1 MHQCFGAV
9 IAVASVLAI
18 TLDAAAQP
26 NTAPTKVVIT
36 PEHVLSINGKK
47 VFPIG
52 FAIPPSPDAKT
63 PDGKPA
69 LEELRKRGR
78 SLFARHRCRMS
89 KEFPMGCGMG
99 RREKQV
105 HDRRPLGP
113 ACTACRALKELVEID
128 AKHPEMEQRLRRVV
142 RLFKN
147 NPGLGVWKGADEPQ
161 WGKIPV
167 STLVRAYRII
177 HDEDPNH
184 PIWVVQ
190 APRGTVE
197 DCALTTQ
204 HTTSA
209 VWMFFR

>member
-1 MHQCFGAV
+1 MHRCFRTV
-9 IAVASVLAI
+9 IAVACVLAI
-18 TLDAAAQP
+18 TVNAAAQP
-26 NTAPTKVVIT
+26 NTAPTKVIIT
-36 PEHVLSINGKK
+36 SEHVLSINGKK

-52 FAIPPSPDAKT
+52 FALPPSPDAKT

-69 LEELRKRGR
+69 REELRQAGAIFIRT
-78 SLFARHRCRMS
+78 A
-89 KEFPMGCGMG
+89 PMADVEVSS
-99 RREKQV
+99 RWDTEWVEREKQYMKAAAQAGMYCM
-105 HDRRPLGP
+105 P
-113 ACTACRALKELVEID
+113 ALKELVEID
-128 AKHPEMEQRLRRVV
+128 AKHPEIEQRLRRVL

-147 NPGLGVWKGADEPQ
+147 DPGLGVWKGADEPQ

-167 STLVRAYRII
+167 STLVSAYRII

-190 APRGTVE
+190 GRAARSRS
-197 DCALTTQ
+197 CALTNQ